1 MNIQIQ
7 AFGLIILALLYIFY
21 KSNRSLQLYTD
32 MLFRRT
38 LYISIINISLDI
50 LSIIAIEFKEQLP
63 NILVIAVCKLYIL
76 SLVWEAATALNY
88 VLADLFDEKRL
99 RRTTGFLYLVS
110 LIQGIIIAFLPIHIH
125 RTEDEVYTYGSAV
138 ITVYIFALC
147 HIISTLVVIF
157 ACRKKP
163 NRRRRVAVGM
173 WMAVWICAALVQ
185 YFNNSLLIVG
195 FASVV
200 GMMILFI
207 LVENPQSNID
217 RRIGCFNSYALS
229 EYSHQLFEHGTEFSL
244 LEVYSKDSDTRK
256 TEEHTEN
263 TLRQIM
269 SMAETNKDL
278 YVFRSENNSII
289 IAENTELLGNFGK
302 SLKNK
307 FDEHVCGRKHAI
319 IFVEHAEAFGN
330 MTELFRFLAFVDS
343 SAETCSEMYVAD
355 DNVIKRYRERSLI
368 EQEITNALAEDRV
381 EVFLQPIYSN
391 SEQKFTSAE
400 ALVRIRKTDG
410 SLLRPDL
417 FIPFAESSGQIVK
430 LGERVFEKVCGFLKN
445 TNAVQLGVHYVEVNL
460 SVIQCEM
467 EDLADRLISIIGK
480 YGIDPHLINL
490 EITETAS
497 VTSRSILLKNMEK
510 LIDYGF
516 TFSLDDFGKGESNLM
531 YVVEMPVSIIKLDY
545 DMSKAF
551 LSSPKAKQVVRA
563 VVSMAH
569 GMNLKLVAEGIE
581 TEEEIKGMNCEKIDY
596 IQGYYYSRPLPM
608 NDFLEFISPPAIG

>member
-63 NILVIAVCKLYIL
+63 NILVIVVCKLYIL

-99 RRTTGFLYLVS
+99 RRTTGFLYLAS
-110 LIQGIIIAFLPIHIH
+110 LIQGIIIAFLPINIH
-125 RTEDEVYTYGSAV
+125 RTEDEVYTYGPAV

-173 WMAVWICAALVQ
+173 WMSVWICAALVQ

-229 EYSHQLFEHGTEFSL
+229 EFSHRLFEHGTEFSL
-244 LEVYSKDSDTRK
+244 LEVCHKNSDPQK
-256 TEEHTEN
+256 SEEYTEN
-263 TLRQIM
+263 TLKKVM
-269 SMAETNKDL
+269 SMAGTNKDL
-278 YVFRSENNSII
+278 YVFRSENDAII
-289 IAENTELLGNFGK
+289 ISENTKLLRNFGK
-302 SLKNK
+302 SLKDA
-307 FDEHVCGRKHAI
+307 FCEGECGRKHTLV
-319 IFVEHAEAFGN
+319 FVEHAEAFGN
-330 MTELFRFLAFVDS
+330 MTELFRFLAFTES
-343 SAETCSEMYVAD
+343 SAEMCSEMYIAD
-355 DNVIKRYRERSLI
+355 NDVINRYRERSLI

-417 FIPFAESSGQIVK
+417 FIPFAE
-430 LGERVFEKVCGFLKN
+430 
-445 TNAVQLGVHYVEVNL
+445 
-460 SVIQCEM
+460 
-467 EDLADRLISIIGK
+467 
-480 YGIDPHLINL
+480 
-490 EITETAS
+490 
-497 VTSRSILLKNMEK
+497 
-510 LIDYGF
+510 
-516 TFSLDDFGKGESNLM
+516 
-531 YVVEMPVSIIKLDY
+531 
-545 DMSKAF
+545 
-551 LSSPKAKQVVRA
+551 
-563 VVSMAH
+563 
-569 GMNLKLVAEGIE
+569 GIE

-608 NDFLEFISPPAIG
+608 NDFLEFISAPAIR